1 MKKYLLGI
9 IAVVFAI
16 VFSAFT
22 SQTSRDPLVYFEI
35 MNGNF
40 VDTDLGVLTSTPFSC
55 SGDDE
60 DCAKGYDPGRTDVVI
75 PNGPE
80 TWTLIAP
87 TAEEDDLKKRD
98 VIE

>member
-35 MNGNF
+35 VNGDFDDVNAGI
-40 VDTDLGVLTSTPFSC
+40 LSSAPFDC
-55 SGDDE
+55 TGGND
-60 DCAKGYDPGRTDVVI
+60 DCAKGYDPERTDVVE
-75 PNGPE
+75 PNGAT
-80 TWTLIAP
+80 TWTLLDQEAD
-87 TAEEDDLKKRD
+87 EDDLKKRED
-98 VIE
+98 